1 MVPVTMYEFRID
13 FCPGYWIYFGKDGD
27 RLVILLA
34 RGTRKRQAAEIAT
47 AYANWRD
54 DQRRKR

>member
-1 MVPVTMYEFRID
+1 VVSVTMYEFRID

-34 RGTRKRQAAEIAT
+34 RGTKKRQDEEIAT
-47 AYANWRD
+47 ANANWRD
-54 DQRRKR
+54 YQRR